1 MDFSGVFF
9 TCTGAAGF
17 LGDSSAIAGWLA
29 SGLTAVLSCSASFCS
44 NWPLG
49 LHLRRLAARV
59 RLLKVNDAVVTHM
72 ATAVQ
77 KAPLGIQNG
86 RLVLARVRA
95 SDRQQHLY
103 IRVETG
109 SRRGQHHALA
119 VRAPRAGAPAA
130 GRYPTKGC
138 QPNDRR
144 SPKSGCRRPDAA
156 GTSRVAGN
164 RPPIPGRVPRPCL
177 HSAKAGQITTVEL
190 VQGNRLVHGAPAK
203 AQQASHQQRKWKAQK
218 FHHPIQ
224 AVAIRPTAV
233 IHVDSNGH
241 TATPAPQ
248 GPYHPRNNR
257 PTPAFLPG
265 TTLKLPF
272 QTFLP
277 VTPALPPA
285 THRPAGTHVA
295 ACCRAVLARPCNAPV
310 VSFQR

>member
-1 MDFSGVFF
+1 
-9 TCTGAAGF
+9 
-17 LGDSSAIAGWLA
+17 
-29 SGLTAVLSCSASFCS
+29 
-44 NWPLG
+44 
-49 LHLRRLAARV
+49 
-59 RLLKVNDAVVTHM
+59 M

-77 KAPLGIQNG
+77 QAPLGIQDS
-86 RLVLARVRA
+86 RLVLARVQA
-95 SDRQQHLY
+95 SDRQQYLY

-109 SRRGQHHALA
+109 RRRGQHHALA
-119 VRAPRAGAPAA
+119 VQAPGELAHQQLVDIRRKATGPTTVGRRTQAA
-130 GRYPTKGC
+130 VGLTLQERLTL
-138 QPNDRR
+138 Q
-144 SPKSGCRRPDAA
+144 
-156 GTSRVAGN
+156 VIGN
-164 RPPIPGRVPRPCL
+164 RYRAEHHGHARTLRRL
-177 HSAKAGQITTVEL
+177 ARITTVEL

-224 AVAIRPTAV
+224 AVADRPTAV

-272 QTFLP
+272 QTFQP

-285 THRPAGTHVA
+285 THRPAGTRVA
-295 ACCRAVLARPCNAPV
+295 ACCRAVRARPCNAPGRPPSEIGYACRLAIQ
-310 VSFQR
+310 VSRHRQSQPDR